1 MLESNMDI
9 VKEIVK
15 ELEGF
20 SSKEKLEVFKRFFK
34 TGKGQYG
41 YGDIFWGITVP
52 NTRLVAKKYYK
63 DITLEQSQELLHS
76 PIHEIR
82 LTSLHMLVYKYE
94 KAPKALKRDIV
105 DLYLSNLEY
114 VNNWDL
120 VDLSCYKILGD
131 YMLHNPKERSILYT
145 LAKSSNIWK
154 QRVSVV
160 SCYSLIKKDEFDDI
174 LKLSY
179 LFLDNKEDLMH
190 KAVGWMLR
198 ELGKR
203 NLDTLRRFLDINV
216 KKMPRTML
224 RYSIE
229 RMDEIER
236 KKYLNM

>member
-20 SSKEKLEVFKRFFK
+20 SSKGKIEVFRRFFK

-41 YGDIFWGITVP
+41 HGDIFWGISVP

-63 DITLEQSQELLHS
+63 DITLEQCLELLHS

-94 KAPKALKRDIV
+94 KTSESLKRDIV

-131 YMLHNPKERSILYT
+131 YVLYNPKERSILYT
-145 LAKSSNIWK
+145 LAKSSNLWK

-174 LKLSY
+174 LKLSSI
-179 LFLDNKEDLMH
+179 FLDHKHDLMH

-203 NLDTLRRFLDINV
+203 EIGVLREFLNINV
-216 KKMPRTML
+216 KRMPRTML

-229 RMDEIER
+229 KMDEVER